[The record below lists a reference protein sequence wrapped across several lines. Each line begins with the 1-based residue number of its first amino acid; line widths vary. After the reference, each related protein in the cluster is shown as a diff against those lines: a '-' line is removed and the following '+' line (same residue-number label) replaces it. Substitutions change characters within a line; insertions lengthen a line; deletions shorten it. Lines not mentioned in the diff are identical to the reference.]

1 MMNRF
6 RSAVNI
12 LLTVFFF
19 NCLPVEAGQIAPS
32 PGQPEISAP
41 DTGKP
46 GGEEGL
52 TLTTAAEIALRH
64 NPLLQ
69 ATSSAGQIAA
79 AQLSEARAG
88 RWPLLQFS
96 ETFTN
101 GNNPVFVFGSLLEQR
116 RFGPQNFDI
125 SSLNNPDSL
134 SNFRTALTLKV
145 PIFDQLETG
154 TRIAQ
159 ARIVQE
165 QADRLKELAEI
176 ATKYAVPWYRKLGFE
191 AHELALV
198 TENWYMK
205 Y

>member
-19 NCLPVEAGQIAPS
+19 NCLPVEAGQIVPS

-64 NPLLQ
+64 NPLVQ

-79 AQLSEARAG
+79 AQLSEAHAG

-96 ETFTN
+96 ETFT
-101 GNNPVFVFGSLLEQR
+101 
-116 RFGPQNFDI
+116 
-125 SSLNNPDSL
+125 
-134 SNFRTALTLKV
+134 
-145 PIFDQLETG
+145 TG
-154 TRIAQ
+154 TIRFSFS
-159 ARIVQE
+159 
-165 QADRLKELAEI
+165 DRSSNNAGSALKTSI
-176 ATKYAVPWYRKLGFE
+176 SVRSTTPTRSATSAPP
-191 AHELALV
+191 
-198 TENWYMK
+198 
-205 Y
+205 